1 MNLNARK
8 GNNKMKKLLILA
20 PVSFLLLA
28 STPLVFAAGEN
39 SPGWADRGNKGDS
52 PGWSQNNP
60 GAGGSEGPGQGPRG
74 SFEVEV
80 ESPRSSATSGKP
92 PGWSH
97 QNPGSG
103 GTDDPG
109 PGPHSSK

>member
-1 MNLNARK
+1 MNLYTGK

-20 PVSFLLLA
+20 PLSFLLLTA
-28 STPLVFAAGEN
+28 SASAFASGEN

-52 PGWSQNNP
+52 PGWSQENP
-60 GAGGSEGPGQGPRG
+60 GAGGSEGPGQGPH
-74 SFEVEV
+74 SSTEVEV
-80 ESPRSSATSGKP
+80 ESFRSPGRSGEP

-97 QNPGSG
+97 QNPGEG

-109 PGPHSSK
+109 PGPHGSE